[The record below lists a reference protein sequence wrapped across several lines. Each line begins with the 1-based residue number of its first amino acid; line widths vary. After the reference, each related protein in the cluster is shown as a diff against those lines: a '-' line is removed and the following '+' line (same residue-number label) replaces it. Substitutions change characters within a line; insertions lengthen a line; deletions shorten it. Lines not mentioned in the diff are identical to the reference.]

1 MKQRLLFLCW
11 WATLLLGT
19 VRAQSPQ
26 TQPLHQALAR
36 ATTDTSRV
44 LLLADLSAS
53 YRYSHLDS
61 VQYYARQGLRLARQ
75 LPYPK
80 GEGRCLS
87 RMGMLLG
94 EWGNL
99 PQALRVNLQALRLN
113 EASHDQ
119 EGTARTLNQTGL
131 LYYALDDGR
140 PALDYFFRA
149 QRIYEQGVG
158 DESQLISVLANI
170 GTSYMLLNRLDS
182 AGVFLRRAYSLTA
195 RSRTVRQSSWGNP
208 LPYVLREMGLLA
220 SMQGQPEKAIRYYH
234 LSARAAVPENDRRS
248 QSRAYQYLAE
258 LYQLRQ
264 QPDSSIYYARKA
276 LAVGQSLPFMVGVMR
291 NSKLLADVFT
301 DRGQNDSTLK
311 YMRVMAMAADSL
323 HDPRRIKQ
331 LDAIGFAEQ
340 QRLQLLEEKQ
350 VQLQQHVR
358 IAVLVAVVSVLA
370 LVTLLL
376 WRRVRVQR
384 LANRYLQGLNA
395 KISRQATELTQQRD
409 ELGRTLQELKI
420 AQSQLVLRER
430 MAALGDLMNGVAQ
443 EVRRPVQRVREL
455 AGVSE
460 QLCQELRNEFSRCT
474 PYLEDG
480 EYLDEMLQNLA
491 QHQTNIVQAGQRADV
506 IVRGMLEY
514 ASAQPGP
521 RQPTALNGFAE
532 DYLRITYHDLRAKH
546 RYLSVALFF
555 ELDPAVGSVPAV
567 RHDLGRALIGLF
579 SNAFYAVQQRQQQQY
594 GEEFVPQV
602 KLSTR
607 RTAGQVELRVRDN
620 GLGIPAADLP
630 NIFQRFFTTKPAG
643 EGTGLGLSLSYDIIT
658 RGHGGTLTVESEV
671 GRFTEFCITLPA
683 TESSPAQP

>member
-26 TQPLHQALAR
+26 TKPLHQALAR
-36 ATTDTSRV
+36 ATADTSRV

-53 YRYSHLDS
+53 YRYSRLDS
-61 VQYYARQGLRLARQ
+61 VQYYARQGLQMARQ
-75 LPYPK
+75 LSYPK

-113 EASHDQ
+113 EASNDQ

-149 QRIYEQGVG
+149 QRIYKQGIG
-158 DESQLISVLANI
+158 DDSQLISVLTNI

-182 AGVFLRRAYSLTA
+182 AELFLQRAYALTTH
-195 RSRTVRQSSWGNP
+195 SRTISQSCWGNP

-220 SMQGQPEKAIRYYH
+220 SMQNQPDKAIRYYH
-234 LSARAAVPENDRRS
+234 LSAQAALPENDRRS
-248 QSRAYQYLAE
+248 RSRAYQYLAE

-291 NSKLLADVFT
+291 NSNLLANVFT

-311 YMRVMAMAADSL
+311 YMRIMVAAADSL
-323 HDPRRIKQ
+323 HNPQRIKQ

-340 QRLQLLEEKQ
+340 QRLQLLEAKQ
-350 VQLQQHVR
+350 EELQQHIRV
-358 IAVLVAVVSVLA
+358 AALVAVVSVLTLA
-370 LVTLLL
+370 TLLL
-376 WRRVRVQR
+376 WRRNRVQR
-384 LANRYLQGLNA
+384 LANHRLQGLNA

-460 QLCQELRNEFSRCT
+460 QLCQELRDEFSRCASA
-474 PYLEDG
+474 LEDG

-514 ASAQPGP
+514 ANAQPGP

-546 RYLSVALFF
+546 RYLSVALLF

-579 SNAFYAVQQRQQQQY
+579 SNAFYAVQQRQQQQF
-594 GEEFVPQV
+594 GEEYVPQV
-602 KLSTR
+602 KLTTK

-620 GLGIPAADLP
+620 GPGIPVADLA

-671 GRFTEFCITLPA
+671 GQFTEFCVTLPA
-683 TESSPAQP
+683 TEINPAQP

>member
-1 MKQRLLFLCW
+1 MKHRLLLLCW
-11 WATLLLGT
+11 WATLLTGIT
-19 VRAQSPQ
+19 RAQSPQ
-26 TQPLHQALAR
+26 TKALHRALAH

-61 VQYYARQGLRLARQ
+61 VQHYARQGLRLARQ
-75 LPYPK
+75 VHYPK

-149 QRIYEQGVG
+149 QRIYKQGIG
-158 DESQLISVLANI
+158 DDSQLISVLTNI

-182 AGVFLRRAYSLTA
+182 AELFLRRAYTLTT
-195 RSRTVRQSSWGNP
+195 RSRTVEQSCWGNP

-220 SMQGQPEKAIRYYH
+220 SMRGQSEKAIRYYH
-234 LSARAAVPENDRRS
+234 LSAQAALPENDQRS
-248 QSRAYQYLAE
+248 RSRAYQYLAE

-291 NSKLLADVFT
+291 NSNLLASTFT
-301 DRGQNDSTLK
+301 GRGQNDSTLK
-311 YMRVMAMAADSL
+311 YMRLMVAAADSL
-323 HDPRRIKQ
+323 HNPQRIKQ

-340 QRLQLLEEKQ
+340 QRLRLLEEKQ
-350 VQLQQHVR
+350 AQLQQQIRVAVL
-358 IAVLVAVVSVLA
+358 IAVMGMLA
-370 LVTLLL
+370 LATLLL
-376 WRRVRVQR
+376 WRNNRAQKLANSRLQR
-384 LANRYLQGLNA
+384 LNEQILSQT
-395 KISRQATELTQQRD
+395 TELTQQRD
-409 ELGRTLQELKI
+409 ELGRALQDLKV

-430 MAALGDLMNGVAQ
+430 MASLGDLMNGVAQ

-455 AGVSE
+455 AGISE
-460 QLCQELRNEFSRCT
+460 LLCQELRGEFTRCASH
-474 PYLEDG
+474 LEDG

-491 QHQTNIVQAGQRADV
+491 HYQTGIVQAGQRADV

-521 RQPTALNGFAE
+521 RQLTALNGFAE

-546 RYLSVALFF
+546 RYLMVALLF
-555 ELDPAVGSVPAV
+555 ELDPAVGSVPVV
-567 RHDLGRALIGLF
+567 RHDFGRALIGLF
-579 SNAFYAVQQRQQQQY
+579 SNAFYAVQQRQQQML
-594 GEEFVPQV
+594 GEEYVPQI
-602 KLSTR
+602 KLITR
-607 RTAGQVELRVRDN
+607 RTTGRVEIRVRDN
-620 GLGIPAADLP
+620 GPGIPATDLS
-630 NIFQRFFTTKPAG
+630 NIFQRFFTTKPVG
-643 EGTGLGLSLSYDIIT
+643 EGTGLGLSLSYDIVT

-671 GRFTEFCITLPA
+671 GRFTEFCITLIA
-683 TESSPAQP
+683 AESSPAQP